1 MKQIVHR
8 FGWRR
13 ITRSL
18 AAGALMIV
26 ALLLLG
32 KATTVTQ
39 AQSSSTQTFVVAF
52 QQNDGLPSNVDNIVS
67 AAGGT
72 IVTKIPEI
80 GGIAVSS
87 SNPNFIAAIKANKQV
102 KSADIATATQLID
115 PIDPTEQ
122 SADNNGGNYTPT
134 GSDTQAMPD
143 NLGFEQWDKKK
154 LNATTTGTYA
164 IQQGRRDVR
173 VFVIDTGVDQNHP
186 DIQANLSPQA
196 PAGDSVSFVP
206 SEPSIQD
213 FNGHGTWCASAVAA
227 PINTIGVSGVAPN
240 VTIVSGKV
248 LNGAGSG
255 LFIWTD
261 QAMVYAGIKHFDI
274 VSASL
279 GGYIPKNGD
288 KSNSTAAGGPGDH
301 TDYILLQRATE
312 FARSNGVTPIGA
324 MGNEGWDLSDG
335 QFFRSYTEA
344 PGEMTGWI
352 GVSATGYIDQ
362 KAHYSNYGMGAV
374 DVSAPGG
381 STRDYTGVPGS
392 SGGHCPH
399 GSLCRLIG
407 AWSSTGGSAPSDPV
421 MNCVGPGSTPPC
433 ALYGYVQ
440 GTSMATPNAAG
451 VAALIVSQYGD
462 FAAGGNPNHIHMSPT
477 RVESYLQTSANNQP
491 CPDPKTVT
499 QGPGFTFVTATC
511 QGDTGFNSFF
521 GKGIVDALKAVTL
534 KK

>member
-1 MKQIVHR
+1 MKQIHKLACR
-8 FGWRR
+8 AWFKT
-13 ITRSL
+13 ITASIL
-18 AAGALMIV
+18 ILAGALTI
-26 ALLLLG
+26 G
-32 KATTVTQ
+32 KMVTIGQ
-39 AQSSSTQTFVVAF
+39 AQSATTQTWVVAF
-52 QQNDGLPSNVDNIVS
+52 QQNDGLPSNVDSMVS

-115 PIDPTEQ
+115 PVDPSEQ
-122 SADNNGGNYTPT
+122 SADNNGGNASPT
-134 GSDTQAMPD
+134 GSDLQAMPD
-143 NLGFEQWDKKK
+143 NLGYEQWDKKK

-164 IQQGRRDVR
+164 LQRGRRDVR

-186 DIQANLSPQA
+186 DIQPNLSPQA
-196 PAGDSVSFVP
+196 PAGDSKSFVP
-206 SEPSIQD
+206 SEPTIQD

-227 PINTIGVSGVAPN
+227 PINGIGVSGVAPN
-240 VTIVSGKV
+240 VTVVSGKV

-255 LFIWTD
+255 LFIWTA
-261 QAMVYAGIKHFDI
+261 QAMVYAGVKHFDI

-335 QFFRSYTEA
+335 NFFRSYTEA

-352 GVSATGYIDQ
+352 GVTATGYNDG
-362 KAHYSNYGMGAV
+362 KAFYSSYGMGAV

-381 STRDYTGVPGS
+381 STRDYNGIPGNP
-392 SGGHCPH
+392 GPCPH

-407 AWSSTGGSAPSDPV
+407 AWSSTASSAPSDPV
-421 MNCVGPGSTPPC
+421 EQCTGAGGTPPC
-433 ALYGYVQ
+433 FLYGYVQ

-462 FAAGGNPNHIHMSPT
+462 FTTGGNPNKIHMSPT
-477 RVESYLQTSANNQP
+477 QVESYLQTSANNQP

-499 QGPGFTFVTATC
+499 QGPGFTFATATC
-511 QGDTGFNSFF
+511 QGDTGFNGFF

>member
-1 MKQIVHR
+1 MKHQLSS
-8 FGWRR
+8 WRR
-13 ITRSL
+13 PGFVRIA
-18 AAGALMIV
+18 AAGALMLV
-26 ALLLLG
+26 ALLFLG
-32 KATTVTQ
+32 KATSVTQ
-39 AQSSSTQTFVVAF
+39 AQSSSSQTFVVAF
-52 QQNDGLPSNVDNIVS
+52 QQNDGLPSNVDSIVS

-102 KSADIATATQLID
+102 KSADIATATQLIEPAD
-115 PIDPTEQ
+115 FNTET
-122 SADNNGGNYTPT
+122 ADNNGGTASPT
-134 GSDTQAMPD
+134 GSDLQAMPD
-143 NLGFEQWDKKK
+143 SLGYEQWDKKK
-154 LNATTTGTYA
+154 LNATTSGTYA
-164 IQQGRRDVR
+164 VQPGRRDVR
-173 VFVIDTGVDQNHP
+173 VFVIDTGVDQNHI

-196 PAGDSVSFVP
+196 PAGESVSFVP
-206 SEPSIQD
+206 TEPSIQD
-213 FNGHGTWCASAVAA
+213 LNGHGTWCASAVGA
-227 PINTIGVSGVAPN
+227 PINGVGVSGVAPN
-240 VTIVSGKV
+240 VTLVSGKV
-248 LNGAGSG
+248 LDGTGHG
-255 LFIWTD
+255 LFIYTD
-261 QAMVYAGIKHFDI
+261 QALVYAGLKHFDI

-279 GGYIPKNGD
+279 GGYIPKQGD
-288 KSNSTAAGGPGDH
+288 KANAGPNGPGDH

-312 FARSNGVTPIGA
+312 FARANGVTPIGA

-335 QFFRSYTEA
+335 SFFRSYVEA

-362 KAHYSNYGMGAV
+362 KAHYSNYGMGTV

-407 AWSSTGGSAPSDPV
+407 AWSSTGSSAPSDPV
-421 MNCVGPGSTPPC
+421 QQCVGPGNTPPC
-433 ALYGYVQ
+433 YLYGYVQ

-462 FAAGGNPNHIHMSPT
+462 FTTSNNPNKVHMSPT
-477 RVESYLQTSANNQP
+477 TVEQYLQISANNQP
-491 CPDPKTVT
+491 CPQPRTVT
-499 QGPGFTFVTATC
+499 QGPGFVFPTATC
-511 QGDTGFNSFF
+511 QGDTGYNSFF

>member
-1 MKQIVHR
+1 MKHTLR
-8 FGWRR
+8 KWRDHGIFR
-13 ITRSL
+13 ISV
-18 AAGALMIV
+18 AAAMMLV

-39 AQSSSTQTFVVAF
+39 AQSSSAQTFVVAF
-52 QQNDGLPSNVDNIVS
+52 QQNDGLPTNVDSMVS

-72 IVTKIPEI
+72 IVNKIPEI

-87 SNPNFIAAIKANKQV
+87 SNPNFIATMKANKQV
-102 KSADIATATQLID
+102 KSADIATATQLIE
-115 PIDPTEQ
+115 PANFTTE
-122 SADNNGGNYTPT
+122 SADNNGGTYSPT
-134 GSDTQAMPD
+134 GSDLQAMPD
-143 NLGFEQWDKKK
+143 PLGSEQWDKKK
-154 LNATTTGTYA
+154 MNATTTGTYA
-164 IQQGRRDVR
+164 TQRGRPDVR
-173 VFVIDTGVDQNHP
+173 VFVIDTGVDQNHI
-186 DIQANLSPQA
+186 DIAANLSPQA

-213 FNGHGTWCASAVAA
+213 LNGHGTWCASAVAA
-227 PINTIGVSGVAPN
+227 PINGVGVSGVAPN

-261 QAMVYAGIKHFDI
+261 QALVYAGVKHFDI

-301 TDYILLQRATE
+301 TDFILLQRATE

-335 QFFRSYTEA
+335 SFFRSYTEA

-352 GVSATGYIDQ
+352 GVSATGYNDG
-362 KAHYSNYGMGAV
+362 KAFYSSYGMGAV

-381 STRDYTGVPGS
+381 STRDYRGIPGNP
-392 SGGHCPH
+392 GPCPH

-407 AWSSTGGSAPSDPV
+407 AWSSTGSSAPADPV
-421 MNCVGPGSTPPC
+421 TQCVGPGNTPPC
-433 ALYGYVQ
+433 YLYGYVQ

-462 FAAGGNPNHIHMSPT
+462 FAAGGNPNKIHMSPT
-477 RVESYLQTSANNQP
+477 TVESYLQTSANNQP

-499 QGPGFTFVTATC
+499 QGPGFTFATATC
-511 QGDTGFNSFF
+511 QGDTGFNGFF
-521 GKGIVDALKAVTL
+521 GKGIVDALKAVTF

>member
-1 MKQIVHR
+1 MKQTFDTFARREI
-8 FGWRR
+8 WRR
-13 ITRSL
+13 FAAGVLVL
-18 AAGALMIV
+18 AAV
-26 ALLLLG
+26 LLLG
-32 KATTVTQ
+32 KAATVTQ
-39 AQSSSTQTFVVAF
+39 AQTATQTFVVAF
-52 QQNDGLPSNVDNIVS
+52 QQNDGLPNNVDSMVS
-67 AAGGT
+67 AAGGS
-72 IVTKIPEI
+72 IVTKVPEI

-87 SNPNFIAAIKANKQV
+87 SNPNFIAAMKANKQV

-115 PIDPTEQ
+115 PMGPSEQ
-122 SADNNGGNYTPT
+122 SADNNGGNATPT
-134 GSDTQAMPD
+134 GSDLQAMPD
-143 NLGFEQWDKKK
+143 NLGYEQWDKKK
-154 LNATTTGTYA
+154 LNATSTGTYA

-186 DIQANLSPQA
+186 DIAPNLSPQA

-206 SEPSIQD
+206 SEPTIQD

-255 LFIWTD
+255 LFIWTA

-324 MGNEGWDLSDG
+324 MGNEGFDLSDG

-352 GVSATGYIDQ
+352 GVSATGYDDQ

-381 STRDYTGVPGS
+381 ATRNYTGVPGS
-392 SGGHCPH
+392 AVCPH

-407 AWSSTGGSAPSDPV
+407 AWSSTGTSAPSDPV

-440 GTSMATPNAAG
+440 GTSMATPNTAG

-462 FAAGGNPNHIHMSPT
+462 FSTGGNPNKIHMSPT
-477 RVESYLQTSANNQP
+477 QVESYLQTSANNQP
-491 CPDPKTVT
+491 CPEPKTVT
-499 QGPGFTFVTATC
+499 QGPGFSFVTATC
-511 QGDTGFNSFF
+511 QGDTGFNGFF

>member
-1 MKQIVHR
+1 MKQKVSKFTGYISFR
-8 FGWRR
+8 
-13 ITRSL
+13 TC
-18 AAGALMIV
+18 AGSALMIV

-32 KATTVTQ
+32 KATTVTH
-39 AQSSSTQTFVVAF
+39 AQSTTTQTWVVAF
-52 QQNDGLPSNVDNIVS
+52 QQNDGLPSNVDNMV
-67 AAGGT
+67 AQAGGT
-72 IVTKIPEI
+72 VVSKVPEI

-87 SNPNFIAAIKANKQV
+87 SNPNFGATMKANKQV
-102 KSADIATATQLID
+102 KAADIATATQLIEPSD
-115 PIDPTEQ
+115 PSTA

-143 NLGFEQWDKKK
+143 SLGYEQWDKKK
-154 LNATTTGTYA
+154 MNATTTGTYA
-164 IQQGRRDVR
+164 VQQGRRDVR
-173 VFVIDTGVDQNHP
+173 VFVIDTGVDQQHI
-186 DIQANLSPQA
+186 DIAANLSPQA

-206 SEPSIQD
+206 SEPTIQD

-227 PINTIGVSGVAPN
+227 PINGVGVSGVAPN

-248 LNGAGSG
+248 LAGTGSG

-261 QAMVYAGIKHFDI
+261 QALVYAGIKHFDI

-301 TDYILLQRATE
+301 TDFILLQRATE

-324 MGNEGWDLSDG
+324 LGNEGFDLSDG
-335 QFFRSYTEA
+335 SFFRSYTEA

-352 GVSATGYIDQ
+352 GVSATGYNDD
-362 KAHYSNYGMGAV
+362 KAFYSNYGMGAV

-381 STRDYTGVPGS
+381 STRNYTGVPGS
-392 SGGHCPH
+392 AVCPH

-407 AWSSTGGSAPSDPV
+407 AWSSTGSSAPADPV
-421 MNCVGPGSTPPC
+421 SICTGPGATPPC
-433 ALYGYVQ
+433 FLYGYVQ
-440 GTSMATPNAAG
+440 GTSMATPNTAG
-451 VAALIVSQYGD
+451 VAALIISQYGD
-462 FAAGGNPNHIHMSPT
+462 FTPGGNPNKIHMSPT
-477 RVESYLQTSANNQP
+477 TVESYLQTSANNQP
-491 CPDPKTVT
+491 CPTPKTVT
-499 QGPGFTFVTATC
+499 QGPGFVFATATC
-511 QGDTGFNSFF
+511 QGDTGFNGFF